1 MVLTGKTGWML
12 PPGRRRFSQFDAQR
26 WHDEGRGVIY
36 ILTTGQKAAVTCKSR
51 RRVMTWM
58 GGGRYLV
65 ESHTQS
71 ADEAA
76 IFVHQSDGGG
86 QPEGKEAALSHLRG

>member
-51 RRVMTWM
+51 RRVMT
-58 GGGRYLV
+58 
-65 ESHTQS
+65 
-71 ADEAA
+71 
-76 IFVHQSDGGG
+76 
-86 QPEGKEAALSHLRG
+86 